1 MEKKR
6 LNMQPWSTDFT
17 KHKKQNSPN
26 EDMHE
31 ENSLAQ
37 HINTLK
43 KIYNLIS

>member
-1 MEKKR
+1 
-6 LNMQPWSTDFT
+6 MQTWSTDFT

-37 HINTLK
+37 HINT
-43 KIYNLIS
+43 